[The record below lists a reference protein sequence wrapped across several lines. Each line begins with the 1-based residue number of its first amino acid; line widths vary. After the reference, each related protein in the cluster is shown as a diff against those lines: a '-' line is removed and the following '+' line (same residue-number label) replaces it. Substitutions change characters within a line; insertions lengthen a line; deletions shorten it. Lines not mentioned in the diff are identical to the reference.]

1 MLTSPILRMSVPAML
16 LLFSYQSVES
26 PAVQISAL
34 DSQREAVIT
43 IQDKTA
49 VAIQRY
55 ITSNLEMLED
65 VRKKGKSTFRMMD
78 KILRR
83 YDLPIELKYLAVI
96 ESELNPKALSRVG
109 AAGTW
114 QLMPETA
121 KILGL
126 TINESIDERL
136 DPAKS
141 TKAAA
146 IYLRD
151 LYTEFGDWELV
162 LAAYNCGPGPVYTA
176 MHKSGS
182 KNFWLLQRYL
192 PTESREHVHRFKATY
207 QYFEGENASFAYR
220 Q

>member
-1 MLTSPILRMSVPAML
+1 MLTSPILRMSVPAMI

-126 TINESIDERL
+126 TDID
-136 DPAKS
+136 
-141 TKAAA
+141 
-146 IYLRD
+146 
-151 LYTEFGDWELV
+151 V
-162 LAAYNCGPGPVYTA
+162 
-176 MHKSGS
+176 
-182 KNFWLLQRYL
+182 
-192 PTESREHVHRFKATY
+192 
-207 QYFEGENASFAYR
+207 
-220 Q
+220 